1 MSCIDFT
8 ETRFKLPDCTCTKPG
23 VLLKIEFW
31 GFKFAIIYNKS
42 KENMTYAI
50 TMITETGLLV
60 LVYCHNIVT
69 KGGLGAVSIGQNSY
83 GHFIDWMSPLCHF

>member
-1 MSCIDFT
+1 
-8 ETRFKLPDCTCTKPG
+8 
-23 VLLKIEFW
+23 
-31 GFKFAIIYNKS
+31 
-42 KENMTYAI
+42 MTYAI

-83 GHFIDWMSPLCHF
+83 GHFID